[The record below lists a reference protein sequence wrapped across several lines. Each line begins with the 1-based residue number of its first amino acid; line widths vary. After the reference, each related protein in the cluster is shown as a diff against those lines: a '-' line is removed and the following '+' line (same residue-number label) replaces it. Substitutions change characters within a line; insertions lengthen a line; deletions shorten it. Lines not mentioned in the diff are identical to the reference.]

1 MRTINFTDDLSEI
14 NNRYNYRDE
23 KSFDFVLNNELNY
36 AYFECMLK
44 KLDLETKLEELK
56 KKMENYNNGKIDKD
70 KIEQNKII
78 LKKIND
84 EYYKIKKE
92 AKEHLDYSDG
102 LLTSLEKD
110 YLKNKSK
117 ENVAKIYQNICYDI
131 IDRTVKYYIKYE
143 KDLILLVDN
152 FNSINF

>member
-78 LKKIND
+78 LKKLMMNI
-84 EYYKIKKE
+84 IK
-92 AKEHLDYSDG
+92 
-102 LLTSLEKD
+102 
-110 YLKNKSK
+110 LKKRQK
-117 ENVAKIYQNICYDI
+117 NILI
-131 IDRTVKYYIKYE
+131 IQMVY
-143 KDLILLVDN
+143 
-152 FNSINF
+152 